1 MFENMKGT
9 FQQFQMMQKLMQNP
23 DFKAFIA
30 HPKTQEL
37 FKDPEFKDVAK
48 TRDFAVILA
57 NPSFASLM
65 RDPEI
70 AALVSRLDLKKMAV
84 HG

>member
-1 MFENMKGT
+1 MFDKFKGMT
-9 FQQFQMMQKLMQNP
+9 EQFQMMQRLMQDQ
-23 DFKAFIA
+23 DFKAFIS
-30 HPKTQEL
+30 HPKIQAL
-37 FKDPEFKDVAK
+37 FQDPEFKDVAK